1 MVPTMN
7 TRTATT
13 LFIDPTGNPTDV
25 PDATADVFYFSN
37 ANAGVRVW
45 VLPQG
50 FPMTKVVGETGRYAV
65 SFTQP
70 TGVRTVYATMYG
82 TDPGSG
88 VRIVSEQQ
96 VLIW

>member
-1 MVPTMN
+1 MS
-7 TRTATT
+7 TRTATV
-13 LFIDPTGNPTDV
+13 LFTDTTGNPTDV
-25 PDATADVFYFSN
+25 PDAAADVFYFSN
-37 ANAGVRVW
+37 TGVRVW

-50 FPMTKVVGETGRYAV
+50 SPMTKVVGETGRYAV